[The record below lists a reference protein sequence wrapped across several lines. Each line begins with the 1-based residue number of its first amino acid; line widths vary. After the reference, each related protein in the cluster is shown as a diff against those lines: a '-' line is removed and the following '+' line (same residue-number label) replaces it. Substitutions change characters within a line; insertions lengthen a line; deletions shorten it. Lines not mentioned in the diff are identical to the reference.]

1 LAPPDLRP
9 PSKSGRQ
16 MGVTRSPFG
25 VSLGFRLSFLG
36 LLGLD
41 FLLPSA
47 IYVVVGEAERA
58 VRQHVG
64 EGVAMSFTRVLLNAV
79 PSVLLLLHWPDLGGR
94 HATVRYHGEGE
105 SVLLPGVPSGL
116 SSSSM
121 VRRHVG
127 AAPCPSSSLLELRVP
142 VVGSPHRRIRGQ
154 HLSSGGVAADRGG
167 CCAPLCVSAP
177 APSPASQV

>member
-1 LAPPDLRP
+1 
-9 PSKSGRQ
+9 
-16 MGVTRSPFG
+16 MGATRSPFG

-64 EGVAMSFTRVLLNAV
+64 TV

-94 HATVRYHGEGE
+94 PVTVRYHEEGE
-105 SVLLPGVPSGL
+105 SVLLPGVSSGL
-116 SSSSM
+116 FSSSL
-121 VRRHVG
+121 VGRHIGV
-127 AAPCPSSSLLELRVP
+127 APCPSSSLLELRVP
-142 VVGSPHRRIRGQ
+142 VAGSPHR
-154 HLSSGGVAADRGG
+154 
-167 CCAPLCVSAP
+167 
-177 APSPASQV
+177 

>member
-1 LAPPDLRP
+1 MGATGS
-9 PSKSGRQ
+9 PS
-16 MGVTRSPFG
+16 G

-36 LLGLD
+36 LLGLG

-47 IYVVVGEAERA
+47 ICVVVGEAERA

-64 EGVAMSFTRVLLNAV
+64 EGMVVSFIRVLLNMA
-79 PSVLLLLHWPDLGGR
+79 PSVLLLLRRPDLGER
-94 HATVRYHGEGE
+94 HVAVRYHGEGE

-142 VVGSPHRRIRGQ
+142 VVGSPHR
-154 HLSSGGVAADRGG
+154 
-167 CCAPLCVSAP
+167 
-177 APSPASQV
+177 

>member
-105 SVLLPGVPSGL
+105 SVLLPGVSSGL
-116 SSSSM
+116 FFSSL
-121 VRRHVG
+121 VGRHIG
-127 AAPCPSSSLLELRVP
+127 AAPCLSSSLLELRVP
-142 VVGSPHRRIRGQ
+142 VAGSPHR
-154 HLSSGGVAADRGG
+154 
-167 CCAPLCVSAP
+167 
-177 APSPASQV
+177 